1 MDNKAHTL
9 RAALA
14 EIAGLAGACIA
25 QRHPDDDRIIAE
37 HIVEIKAKA
46 DAALKATAAWR

>member
-25 QRHPDDDRIIAE
+25 QHHPNDDRIIAE
-37 HIVEIKAKA
+37 HIVEMREIAR
-46 DAALKATAAWR
+46 AALKVTEEK